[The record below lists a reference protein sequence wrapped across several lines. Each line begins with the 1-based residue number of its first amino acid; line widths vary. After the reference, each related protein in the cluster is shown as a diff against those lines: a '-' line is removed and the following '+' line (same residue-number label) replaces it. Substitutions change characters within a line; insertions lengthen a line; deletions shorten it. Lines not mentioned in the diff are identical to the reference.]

1 MYFLAL
7 YAIISSAKDSLK
19 FENKDDAKNIVDP
32 PKLKIVG

>member
-19 FENKDDAKNIVDP
+19 FENKDAKNKVDP